1 LTFSRLVS
9 DTDNHTATPT
19 FERVT
24 SASFVFGP
32 HDDTDIRG
40 TEDPRIAWDEESQ
53 LYYMFYT
60 CWAKNKLGTLCLAT
74 TADPTSSG
82 GWTRH
87 GAAFGGNHKSG
98 ALLIR
103 DEQSKPSTPHYLIS
117 GAGEIHISHSKNLL
131 NWTLGPL
138 FINETLWGNPHVEAG
153 PPPMRLADGNF
164 VFFLNSWGGKD
175 VPQPG
180 YQPAWVILDKDD
192 PSHILARAPK
202 PLWSPTDQLWM
213 EGKPPSLCNVPQVAF
228 LEAAH
233 PAGKDNFRVY
243 FGGADAVVAH
253 APAASDTAT
262 LCDRGP
268 PPPVLPLLPSRCSTS
283 TMRPCRKPMNTPP
296 KTESRATVG
305 PRPMQNGRAP
315 PLRHIR
321 TMVDQNRFPPGVSG
335 APHILYFVAAIQFNA
350 APLIAPAPL
359 PARSLA
365 SISCVPPV
373 ELLLLLLLLVVVAAA
388 AVVRPTA

>member
-1 LTFSRLVS
+1 MIASILFATSLGAPPPQCYRAKVESFDPNPVLSSVGGSSDYTFVFNPSWVEATKGTSGKEGLLLRTQNCSKTTGTGGKCSRCSGTGPNASVLTFSRLMS
-9 DTDNHTATPT
+9 ETDNHTATPT

-87 GAAFGGNHKSG
+87 GAPFGGNHKSG

-243 FGGADAVVAH
+243 FGGADAVVG
-253 APAASDTAT
+253 TA
-262 LCDRGP
+262 L
-268 PPPVLPLLPSRCSTS
+268 
-283 TMRPCRKPMNTPP
+283 
-296 KTESRATVG
+296 VG
-305 PRPMQNGRAP
+305 VER
-315 PLRHIR
+315 
-321 TMVDQNRFPPGVSG
+321 VPGVSC
-335 APHILYFVAAIQFNA
+335 
-350 APLIAPAPL
+350 
-359 PARSLA
+359 S
-365 SISCVPPV
+365 
-373 ELLLLLLLLVVVAAA
+373 
-388 AVVRPTA
+388 